1 MERKKINYINLY
13 DLDCDDK
20 KNCSYISPEGY
31 PMMFDNNHFTYPWT
45 KIMLSR
51 FDIKIIN
58 QRMND
63 LRRDND
69 RLY

>member
-45 KIMLSR
+45 KIMLSKVR
-51 FDIKIIN
+51 YQNN
-58 QRMND
+58 QSTHE
-63 LRRDND
+63 
-69 RLY
+69 